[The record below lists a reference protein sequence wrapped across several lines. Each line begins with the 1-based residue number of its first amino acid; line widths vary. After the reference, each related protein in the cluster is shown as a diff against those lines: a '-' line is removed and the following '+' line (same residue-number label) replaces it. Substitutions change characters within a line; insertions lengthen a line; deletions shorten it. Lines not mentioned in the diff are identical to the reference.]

1 MVMQTKVFIVVLL
14 QRFEPHISRKRTFIR
29 RVADRL
35 HKSSRTSDSIS
46 VHNSKGEMT
55 ADDDL
60 EAAVPVV
67 RNDSGSQ
74 HSVRSGKASELEM
87 AEIFPGKKD
96 SEVTG
101 VEAMKLFT
109 KIPFPEPKVVLHVRK
124 RDS

>member
-14 QRFEPHISRKRTFIR
+14 QRFEPHISKKRSFIR

-35 HKSSRTSDSIS
+35 HKPTRTLESSS
-46 VHNSKGEMT
+46 VHESNGEMT

-60 EAAVPVV
+60 EAATPVV
-67 RNDSGSQ
+67 RSNSCSQ
-74 HSVRSGKASELEM
+74 HSVQSGKTSESDM
-87 AEIFPGKKD
+87 AEIFPGKKG

-109 KIPFPEPKVVLHVRK
+109 KIPFPEPKVVLHLRK